1 MIFHPS
7 KPTVYTVNEQG
18 GSVTSWHFNAAS
30 GALTKP
36 ETHSTLPGDFKRRNA
51 CADLELTPNARFLY
65 AANRGHDSL
74 ACFLVDPASGRLR
87 PGPRTKTEPTP
98 RQFSITP
105 DGKFLYSAGQS
116 SGKIAT
122 FRIDSKTGALR
133 RIATTE
139 VGERP
144 WWLLAVDVP

>member
-1 MIFHPS
+1 M
-7 KPTVYTVNEQG
+7 YTVNEQG
-18 GSVTSWHFNAAS
+18 GSVTSWHFNASS

-65 AANRGHDSL
+65 ASNRGHDSL

-122 FRIDSKTGALR
+122 FRIDGQQAFFLYELLR
-133 RIATTE
+133 
-139 VGERP
+139 ERAP
-144 WWLLAVDVP
+144 PQDGQRLLPAAALLARQPA